1 MANSQRLLIAAQASG
16 GSSMKVLVTGA
27 TGNIGRKVVDHL
39 LAAGADDV
47 RALTNAPRR
56 AALPEQ
62 VEVVRANLRRPET
75 LTAAF
80 EGVDRMYLAPAPE
93 TLRRVLALALDAGV
107 RHVVDLSGDPG
118 NWWGPVAEEVERSG
132 MAWTHLW
139 PGDFME
145 NIRIWA
151 PQIHDTGAV
160 HEPYPTAVSTPICMD
175 DIAAAASAAL
185 LDNDREGRSR
195 HEGRAYPMSGPQV
208 LTRRDMV
215 RQLATALGRDL
226 RFVESSHQHAV
237 ELLHQ
242 SMGENAGWYVDMLS
256 SAVGARPEPADGVER
271 ATGRPATSFADWAVE
286 NARDV
291 LEVGRI

>member
-1 MANSQRLLIAAQASG
+1 
-16 GSSMKVLVTGA
+16 MKILVTGA
-27 TGNIGRKVVDHL
+27 TGNIGRKVVEHL

-47 RALTNAPRR
+47 RAMTNAPRR

-75 LTAAF
+75 LTSAF
-80 EGVDRMYLAPAPE
+80 EGVDRMYLAPVPE
-93 TLRRVLALALDAGV
+93 TVQRVLAMARDAGV

-118 NWWGPVAEEVERSG
+118 NWWGRVAEAVEDSG
-132 MAWTHLW
+132 LAWTHLW

-151 PQIHDTGAV
+151 PQIGETGAV
-160 HEPYPTAVSTPICMD
+160 HEPYPTAVSAPICMD

-185 LDNDREGRSR
+185 LDNDRHGRSR
-195 HEGRAYPMSGPQV
+195 HEGRAYPMSGPEV

-215 RQLATALGRDL
+215 RQLATALGSDL
-226 RFVESSHQHAV
+226 RFVESSHQHTV
-237 ELLHQ
+237 ELLSR

-256 SAVGARPEPADGVER
+256 STVDTHPEPADGVER
-271 ATGRPATSFADWAVE
+271 ATGRPATRFADWAGE

-291 LEVGRI
+291 LETGA